1 MVKGRFITLEGG
13 EGAGKTTQ
21 IRGLADALRGRGI
34 SVLTTREPGGSPG
47 AEEIRRLLVSGEPG
61 RWDGMTELLLH
72 FAARRD
78 HLLRTV
84 WPALDAGTWVVCDRF
99 ADSSMAYQGYG
110 HGLGREVVERLAE
123 TSMGSFRPDLTL
135 ILDLAVETGIAR
147 TRGRMPGASASE
159 DRYERM
165 ELAFHERLRQGY
177 LDIAA
182 REPERCEVVDADRS
196 PEEVSKVVLA
206 AVERRLPF
214 P

>member
-1 MVKGRFITLEGG
+1 MAKGRFITLEGG

-21 IRGLADALRGRGI
+21 IRRLADALRGRGLP
-34 SVLTTREPGGSPG
+34 VLTTREPGGSPG

-84 WPALDAGTWVVCDRF
+84 WPALEAGTWVVCDRF

-123 TSMGSFRPDLTL
+123 TAMGSFRPDLTL
-135 ILDLAVETGIAR
+135 ILDLPVETGIAR
-147 TRGRMPGASASE
+147 TRGRMPGAPAGE

-165 ELAFHERLRQGY
+165 GLAFHEKLRRGY

-182 REPERCEVVDADRS
+182 REPERCEVVAADRS
-196 PEEVSKVVLA
+196 PEEVSLAVLA
-206 AVERRLPF
+206 AVERRLPI